1 MEYVKNAM
9 PIKMKKLVILSI
21 LLSSLFFSCNKNNQD
36 TCFSNPNAQS
46 IVHNGINREYILY
59 VPTTY
64 SNSSP
69 RPLMLNFHGFG
80 GSASDYMEEADMRS
94 NAESDTFLLIYPQ
107 GSCLNG
113 SSHWNACPSGG
124 DNKSSADDFGFV
136 EALINEISSQYNID
150 SERIY
155 AVGYSNGGMM
165 AYGLAN
171 YKSDLIAAVGSVSG
185 TMLDCIGNTSHPMP
199 VIHLHGTSD
208 GVIPYNGS
216 NDYNSAQNVL
226 DHWINFN
233 NANTSATVNSDNAG
247 GMNIEHYIYSQG
259 DSSVNVEH
267 YKYIGGDHLW
277 FNSTYQGQ
285 NTSQLIWNFMSQYDI
300 NGLR

>member
-1 MEYVKNAM
+1 
-9 PIKMKKLVILSI
+9 
-21 LLSSLFFSCNKNNQD
+21 
-36 TCFSNPNAQS
+36 
-46 IVHNGINREYILY
+46 
-59 VPTTY
+59 
-64 SNSSP
+64 
-69 RPLMLNFHGFG
+69 
-80 GSASDYMEEADMRS
+80 
-94 NAESDTFLLIYPQ
+94 
-107 GSCLNG
+107 
-113 SSHWNACPSGG
+113 
-124 DNKSSADDFGFV
+124 
-136 EALINEISSQYNID
+136 
-150 SERIY
+150 
-155 AVGYSNGGMM
+155 M

-216 NDYNSAQNVL
+216 SDYNSSQNVL

-233 NANTSATVNSDNAG
+233 NANTSATINSDNTG
-247 GMNIEHYIYSQG
+247 GMNIEHYTYSQG

-267 YKYIGGDHLW
+267 YKYIGGDHVW

>member
-1 MEYVKNAM
+1 MYKRQV
-9 PIKMKKLVILSI
+9 
-21 LLSSLFFSCNKNNQD
+21 
-36 TCFSNPNAQS
+36 
-46 IVHNGINREYILY
+46 
-59 VPTTY
+59 
-64 SNSSP
+64 
-69 RPLMLNFHGFG
+69 
-80 GSASDYMEEADMRS
+80 
-94 NAESDTFLLIYPQ
+94 YPQ

-233 NANTSATVNSDNAG
+233 NANTSATINSDNGG
-247 GMNIEHYIYSQG
+247 GMNIEHYTYAQG

-267 YKYIGGDHLW
+267 YKFIGGDHVW

-285 NTSQLIWNFMSQYDI
+285 NTSQLIWNFMSQYNI